1 MDIFCLNYQLN
12 HLNFSLLRK
21 VSHKC
26 RISLLQ
32 IWYRLQKRNVG
43 STLQIHSDRMQ
54 IHLTSFLHCAN
65 IFNASMV
72 NMWALMSCHFF
83 WLCLCSRMVWMTTF
97 TNQTSHLMR
106 EIQKSVQ
113 KKRKTFS
120 KCQKILHVSISTPTI
135 YSTIKQKKI
144 WATISSNA
152 VSFVARNES
161 SEWFKLKP
169 KTFTYLKIL
178 WIFCWLQKCHE
189 YGYMTVHPC
198 LFTPRLFTP
207 RRFTPKT
214 FHPQDFSPPWLFT
227 PKTFQPQMFHLLLYS
242 HKICNFIQFRSC
254 KFTSC
259 DLPWPPA
266 TSRDLPWPPVT
277 SRDLAV
283 PRPGEPDGVLAVP
296 GGGVVQVGLAGG
308 AAVVRR
314 GAAAAAAAR
323 PPARVLPLPRAVPV
337 SALLRQEG
345 RPQPAPGDQGAAH
358 WPH

>member
-1 MDIFCLNYQLN
+1 MQVTSSMNVLCLNYQLN

-83 WLCLCSRMVWMTTF
+83 WLYLCSRTVWMTTF

-144 WATISSNA
+144 GQYSIIRCKKWKFRAIQIETKNIYISKNPMN
-152 VSFVARNES
+152 F
-161 SEWFKLKP
+161 LLTP
-169 KTFTYLKIL
+169 KMSWILL
-178 WIFCWLQKCHE
+178 WILYRRVQKGNE
-189 YGYMTVHPC
+189 DQ
-198 LFTPRLFTP
+198 
-207 RRFTPKT
+207 RF
-214 FHPQDFSPPWLFT
+214 L
-227 PKTFQPQMFHLLLYS
+227 
-242 HKICNFIQFRSC
+242 
-254 KFTSC
+254 
-259 DLPWPPA
+259 
-266 TSRDLPWPPVT
+266 
-277 SRDLAV
+277 
-283 PRPGEPDGVLAVP
+283 
-296 GGGVVQVGLAGG
+296 
-308 AAVVRR
+308 
-314 GAAAAAAAR
+314 
-323 PPARVLPLPRAVPV
+323 
-337 SALLRQEG
+337 
-345 RPQPAPGDQGAAH
+345 
-358 WPH
+358 

>member
-1 MDIFCLNYQLN
+1 MQVTNSVDVLCLNYQLN
-12 HLNFSLLRK
+12 YLNFSLLRK

-83 WLCLCSRMVWMTTF
+83 WLYLRSRTVWMTTF

-135 YSTIKQKKI
+135 YSTIKQNNFGAKL
-144 WATISSNA
+144 SSNA

-189 YGYMTVHPC
+189 YYYESFIVESKRAT
-198 LFTPRLFTP
+198 RI
-207 RRFTPKT
+207 K
-214 FHPQDFSPPWLFT
+214 DFSSS
-227 PKTFQPQMFHLLLYS
+227 MAHLLLLLSLVFCILVAYFQIEYEMRLS
-242 HKICNFIQFRSC
+242 SNENVFR
-254 KFTSC
+254 C
-259 DLPWPPA
+259 D
-266 TSRDLPWPPVT
+266 
-277 SRDLAV
+277 
-283 PRPGEPDGVLAVP
+283 
-296 GGGVVQVGLAGG
+296 VQDWKYMQ
-308 AAVVRR
+308 
-314 GAAAAAAAR
+314 
-323 PPARVLPLPRAVPV
+323 
-337 SALLRQEG
+337 RQEISISVVS
-345 RPQPAPGDQGAAH
+345 RHNINFFVKHA
-358 WPH
+358 